1 MTNLLSRCT
10 QEMYEQRQVFREA
23 SKESVPDEIQKR
35 FEGLIELEKDF
46 KNLAKEKPWA
56 LQKISLEGI
65 ILVKVCIQKVKNQCQ
80 ILFQRIWKERFA
92 QQKE

>member
-23 SKESVPDEIQKR
+23 SKESVPAEIEDR
-35 FEGLIELEKDF
+35 FKGLIQLEKDF
-46 KNLAKEKPWA
+46 KNLANEKPWA

-65 ILVKVCIQKVKNQCQ
+65 ILVKECI
-80 ILFQRIWKERFA
+80 
-92 QQKE
+92 